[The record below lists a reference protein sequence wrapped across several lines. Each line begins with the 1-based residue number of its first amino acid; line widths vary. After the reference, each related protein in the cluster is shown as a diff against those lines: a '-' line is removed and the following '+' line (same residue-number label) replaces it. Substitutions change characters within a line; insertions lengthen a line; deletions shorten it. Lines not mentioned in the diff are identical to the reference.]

1 MNVESRVLLVTGC
14 SSGIGLSIAKCAASA
29 GHHVYAGA
37 RRLEE
42 APRLH
47 ALCESFPNVTA
58 LQLDITK
65 DAERKASLD
74 HILAEHQRLDAL
86 VNNAGV
92 ALGGFLEQIDEDE
105 LRTLFDV
112 NFFATFAMTKACLPH
127 MREAGDGLVVMMSS
141 VSGRMALPG
150 LGAYASS
157 KFALEGLSEAL
168 RHECRPF
175 GIRVTL
181 VEPGAYDTDMFSRN
195 RRYARRAFEP
205 NGPHTTIMKRCDER
219 FRAVVDERKRDPE
232 EVGRLVVSLLS
243 NSNVRMRYPLGPGVS
258 TRLALMKFAPY
269 GLVDYLARRVMKSP

>member
-1 MNVESRVLLVTGC
+1 MDVDKRVLLVTGC
-14 SSGIGLSIAKCAASA
+14 SSGIGLSIATCAAVA

-37 RRLEE
+37 RRIED

-47 ALCESFPNVTA
+47 ALGESFPNVKP
-58 LQLDITK
+58 LQLDITRG
-65 DAERKASLD
+65 AERKTAV
-74 HILAEHQRLDAL
+74 EHVLKEHGRLDVL

-92 ALGGFLEQIDEDE
+92 ALGGFVEQIDEDE
-105 LRTLFDV
+105 LRALFDV
-112 NFFATFAMTKACLPH
+112 NFFATFAMTKECLPP
-127 MREAGDGLVVMMSS
+127 MREAGDGLVIMMSS

-181 VEPGAYDTDMFSRN
+181 VEPGAYDTDMFGRN
-195 RRYARRAFEP
+195 RRYCRRAFEP
-205 NGPHTTIMKRCDER
+205 EGAYTPIMKRCDER
-219 FRAVVDERKRDPE
+219 FREVVDQKKRDPQ
-232 EVGRLVVSLLS
+232 EVGHLVVSLLS
-243 NSNVRMRYPLGPGVS
+243 NSNPRMRYPLGPGVS

-269 GLVDYLARRVMKSP
+269 GLVDYLARRLMKSP